1 MIRKKRILRVRL
13 LYVVLAVLL
22 IAIAAILI
30 VYFSNKNQKGTFAEA
45 TVVRAS
51 LSSNLS
57 STGNITNLAFDTEVP
72 LAALVLENADKLSD
86 ITENS
91 YTVNLIKLLSEGSQG
106 PILYRVSWI
115 DETMIGKKTTFS
127 TEDAAKNI
135 ITLVPIYFDWEKA
148 SDRWAIE
155 VSMGTTDA
163 ENVKE
168 YVVSLLL
175 REGFSSVDPSAFPDD
190 FWREDTA
197 AAQTITSTRL
207 GTLILNELEHVEDIE
222 FTISHFTWQKGD
234 VLLLDNDLFTLSYS
248 ELFVSFVLS
257 EYDVA
262 SIHARLQKDERVYAS
277 VSINALSG
285 RRLISEIITIEQ
297 GKTVSGVAY
306 FTLLARLVFPD
317 IITNADGTTADN
329 YTYYDSFLSDN
340 NVAYLGLDLSDN
352 LTENEILEGYSVI
365 VSAQKT
371 VVQDTL
377 IIPTKCIYYDDAK
390 RPYVA
395 VLDADKKEK
404 RVYIKITLSTGTD
417 AAVVAADGYTLN
429 EGDVLRYIADSTL
442 IGSLF

>member
-13 LYVVLAVLL
+13 LYVVLAVIL
-22 IAIAAILI
+22 IAAAAILI
-30 VYFSNKNQKGTFAEA
+30 VYFSNKKQKGTFAEA

-57 STGNITNLAFDTEVP
+57 STGNITNLAFDTKIP
-72 LAALVLENADKLSD
+72 LAALTLENADD
-86 ITENS
+86 ITDITDNN
-91 YTVNLIKLLSEGSQG
+91 YTVNLIKLLSEGNQG
-106 PILYRVSWI
+106 PLLYRVSWL

-127 TEDAAKNI
+127 TEDASQDI

-148 SDRWAIE
+148 SERWAFE

-163 ENVKE
+163 ANVKE
-168 YVVSLLL
+168 YVISLLL
-175 REGFSSVDPSAFPDD
+175 REGFSDVDPTAFPDD
-190 FWREDTA
+190 FWKEDTA
-197 AAQTITSTRL
+197 ALKTITSEQL
-207 GTLILNELEHVEDIE
+207 GKLVLNELEHVDSIE
-222 FTISHFTWQKGD
+222 FTVSHFTWQVGD

-248 ELFVSFVLS
+248 ELFVSFALS

-262 SIHARLQKDERVYAS
+262 TIHARLQNDERVYAS

-285 RRLISEIITIEQ
+285 RMLIAEIITIEQ
-297 GKTVSGVAY
+297 GKTVSGVTY

-317 IITNADGTTADN
+317 IITNADGSTVDS
-329 YTYYDSFLSDN
+329 YTYYDDFLSDN

-352 LTENEILEGYSVI
+352 LTDGEILEGYSVI
-365 VSAQKT
+365 VAAQKT
-371 VVQDTL
+371 VVQNTL
-377 IIPTKCIYYDDAK
+377 IVPTKCIYYDDAK

-429 EGDVLRYIADSTL
+429 EGDVLRYIADATL